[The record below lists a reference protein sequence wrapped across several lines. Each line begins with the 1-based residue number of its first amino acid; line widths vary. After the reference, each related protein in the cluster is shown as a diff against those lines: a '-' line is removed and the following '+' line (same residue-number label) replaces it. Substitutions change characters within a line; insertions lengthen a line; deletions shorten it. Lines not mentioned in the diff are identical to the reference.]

1 MAGTTAATRQHG
13 HDDDHDR
20 EREHDDEQHLS
31 HLPVS
36 PRARGLLLLLGGAI
50 GLLASMVLT
59 VDRFR
64 LAADP
69 GYRPSCDLNPFIS
82 CGTVMTSPQA
92 ELFGFP
98 NPLLGIAAFAVTATL
113 GALLLSGTVLPR
125 WVERALLAGLALG
138 MVFVGWL
145 VVAAL
150 FTIHA
155 LCPYCMVVWVVV
167 TATFWVS
174 LADGLD
180 RGLLPVP
187 RPLRGVA
194 RAVVDYRVL
203 LTVLTIAAIAALVGV
218 AFWDYWA
225 TLL

>member
-1 MAGTTAATRQHG
+1 MAGSTAAAQQRRGEPDDQYEHG
-13 HDDDHDR
+13 D
-20 EREHDDEQHLS
+20 ERHLS

-36 PRARGLLLLLGGAI
+36 PRARGLLLALGGAI
-50 GLLASMVLT
+50 GLLASTVLT

-69 GYRPSCDLNPFIS
+69 GYRPSCDVNPFIS

-98 NPLLGIAAFAVTATL
+98 NPLLGVAAFAVCATL
-113 GALLLSGTVLPR
+113 GVLLLSGTALPR
-125 WVERALLAGLALG
+125 WVERGLLAGLALG

-145 VVAAL
+145 VAAAL

-174 LADGLD
+174 LADALD

-187 RPLRGVA
+187 ARARPVA

-203 LTVLTIAAIAALVGV
+203 LIVLSLAAIAVLVGV